1 MSVGAN
7 SFAQSVSRNKTTQ
20 AQRVVAFPTQAAYA
34 GNALLATLVK
44 PYSGLHKFLIGL
56 ETIKKHRRGVL
67 HTPLRSSP
75 QCYRSCVGMLTIIC
89 VDTYGKGRVDIGF

>member
-34 GNALLATLVK
+34 GNALLAYARKALFRPT
-44 PYSGLHKFLIGL
+44 
-56 ETIKKHRRGVL
+56 
-67 HTPLRSSP
+67 
-75 QCYRSCVGMLTIIC
+75 
-89 VDTYGKGRVDIGF
+89 